1 MGKERKVTKG
11 MARKKDW
18 TYWSNGLHQASTGL
32 ADITELAQA
41 RGVDRSVIDR
51 EILIAWSEA
60 RHGQTS
66 AYGGVLFSPLAP
78 AMAPPLAQPSIPRTP
93 PAAKK
98 EVLSSSQK
106 TLGRG
111 VRAAV
116 ANLDFDDD
124 L

>member
-1 MGKERKVTKG
+1 

-18 TYWSNGLHQASTGL
+18 SYWSNGLHQESTGL
-32 ADITELAQA
+32 ADITQLAED

-51 EILIAWSEA
+51 EILLAWSEA

-78 AMAPPLAQPSIPRTP
+78 AMAPALAQPSIPRTP
-93 PAAKK
+93 PVPPTPRK
-98 EVLSSSQK
+98 ETVSSSQK
-106 TLGRG
+106 TVGRG

-116 ANLDFDDD
+116 AHLDFDDD

>member
-1 MGKERKVTKG
+1 

-78 AMAPPLAQPSIPRTP
+78 AMAPPLAAPTQPAIPRTP
-93 PAAKK
+93 PTPRK
-98 EVLSSSQK
+98 ESLSSSQK

>member
-1 MGKERKVTKG
+1 

-18 TYWSNGLHQASTGL
+18 TYWSNGLHQESPGL
-32 ADITELAQA
+32 ADITQLAQA

-78 AMAPPLAQPSIPRTP
+78 AMVPPLAQPSLPRSAPPTP
-93 PAAKK
+93 RR
-98 EVLSSSQK
+98 EVLASSQK

-111 VRAAV
+111 VRAAA

-124 L
+124 M

>member
-1 MGKERKVTKG
+1 

-66 AYGGVLFSPLAP
+66 AYGGVLLCVVFSSWLLRGPRP
-78 AMAPPLAQPSIPRTP
+78 ACNC
-93 PAAKK
+93 
-98 EVLSSSQK
+98 
-106 TLGRG
+106 
-111 VRAAV
+111 
-116 ANLDFDDD
+116 NLTDC
-124 L
+124 